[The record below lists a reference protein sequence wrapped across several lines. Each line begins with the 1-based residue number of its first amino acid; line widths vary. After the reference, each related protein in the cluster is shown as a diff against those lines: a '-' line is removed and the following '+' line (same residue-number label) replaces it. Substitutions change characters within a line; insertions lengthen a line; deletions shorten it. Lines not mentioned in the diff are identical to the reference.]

1 MGWLVECA
9 KLIWCVDL
17 TVKAVLFDMGN
28 TLVKYDVGS
37 PEEVFRRVLTSL
49 GISRSVD
56 EVKRAMVNAEQEAK
70 DVNLVSLYGKVEC
83 EEYWHRWDSIVLKH
97 LNIAENEALA
107 KLVHSRW
114 FDYVD
119 CTLYSEVKEV
129 LLKLKR
135 LGLKV
140 GLITTAYEEEIA
152 LVLGKANLE
161 KEIFDVVVGADTIKK
176 VKPHADVFR
185 YAVKMLKVKPEE
197 TVFVGDHV
205 DADYKGAK
213 NAGLQALLLSRREEN
228 KEQGLKTI
236 ASLKEIFAN
245 IS

>member
-1 MGWLVECA
+1 
-9 KLIWCVDL
+9 
-17 TVKAVLFDMGN
+17 MGN
-28 TLVKYDVGS
+28 TLVKYDVGL
-37 PEEVFRRVLTSL
+37 PELVFCRVLASL
-49 GISRSVD
+49 GISRSVG
-56 EVKRAMVNAEQEAK
+56 EIKRAMLNTEQDAK
-70 DVNLVSLYGKVEC
+70 YLNLVSLYGKMEC
-83 EEYWHRWDSIVLKH
+83 EEYWHRWDSLVLKH
-97 LNIAENEALA
+97 LNIAENEELA

-129 LLKLKR
+129 LLNLKR
-135 LGLKV
+135 VGLKV

-152 LVLGKANLE
+152 LILKKANLE
-161 KEIFDVVVGADTIKK
+161 KEIFDVIVGADTIKK

-197 TVFVGDHV
+197 TVFVGDQI

-213 NAGLQALLLSRREEN
+213 NAGLQALLLNRTEKNR
-228 KEQGLKTI
+228 EQGLKTI